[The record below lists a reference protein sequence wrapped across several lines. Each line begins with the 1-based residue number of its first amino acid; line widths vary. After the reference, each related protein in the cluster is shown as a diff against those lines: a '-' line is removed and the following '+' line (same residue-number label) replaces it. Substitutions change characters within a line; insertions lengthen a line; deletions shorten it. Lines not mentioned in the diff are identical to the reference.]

1 MASILNTHKC
11 YQFKKIDEFVSV
23 FARRQVHKVLG
34 QPVAQ
39 VGTRLDCDLTVGT
52 TEGRGILHEEKK
64 GGAEVGEK
72 VFFLKSILLT
82 EKDPGIEFSTPVLY

>member
-23 FARRQVHKVLG
+23 FTRRQVHKVLG

-39 VGTRLDCDLTVGT
+39 VGTRLDCDFTVGT
-52 TEGRGILHEEKK
+52 TEGRSILHEEKK
-64 GGAEVGEK
+64 EGAEVGEK
-72 VFFLKSILLT
+72 VVFLSQFFKLKKIL
-82 EKDPGIEFSTPVLY
+82 V

>member
-23 FARRQVHKVLG
+23 FTRRQVHKVLG

-39 VGTRLDCDLTVGT
+39 VGTRLDCDFTVGT
-52 TEGRGILHEEKK
+52 TEGRSILHEEKK
-64 GGAEVGEK
+64 GGAEIGEIV
-72 VFFLKSILLT
+72 VFLSQFFKLKKIL
-82 EKDPGIEFSTPVLY
+82 V

>member
-23 FARRQVHKVLG
+23 FTRRQVHKVLG

-39 VGTRLDCDLTVGT
+39 VGTRLDCDLTIGT

-64 GGAEVGEK
+64 GGAEVGKK
-72 VFFLKSILLT
+72 VFFLNQFFKLKKIL
-82 EKDPGIEFSTPVLY
+82 V

>member
-64 GGAEVGEK
+64 GGAEVGKK
-72 VFFLKSILLT
+72 VFFLNQFFKLKKIL
-82 EKDPGIEFSTPVLY
+82 V

>member
-1 MASILNTHKC
+1 MASILSTHKC
-11 YQFKKIDEFVSV
+11 YQFKKIDEFVGI

-52 TEGRGILHEEKK
+52 TEGRSILHEGKK
-64 GGAEVGEK
+64 KEQKLVRK
-72 VFFLKSILLT
+72 FFFFKSILQT
-82 EKDPGIEFSTPVLY
+82 EKDPGVEF

>member
-72 VFFLKSILLT
+72 VFFFKSILQT

>member
-1 MASILNTHKC
+1 MASILSTHKC
-11 YQFKKIDEFVSV
+11 YQFKKIDEFVGI

-52 TEGRGILHEEKK
+52 TEGRSILHEGKKK

-72 VFFLKSILLT
+72 VLSQFFKLKKIL
-82 EKDPGIEFSTPVLY
+82 V